1 MVFYYSN
8 SMFYMVDFCSATR
21 LTSFQTRHATWS
33 IVPPITVFS
42 LMATQIPH
50 VQKSGA
56 RALLHLILA
65 LLSLGQIICCLPT
78 HAKGRMFLL
87 AFFLIALIPYLAN
100 ISSIHHAES
109 MILRTFGGTRE
120 HPVEVLARGAKA
132 NYESLLH
139 RQSKTL
145 EAAQVEYRRRYGID
159 PPPGFDAWYK
169 FAVANQSPIIDEF
182 DMIHEQI
189 APFLRVSGKDVLDL
203 MDTTHRMSSSEV
215 WLCKF
220 YGTQALT
227 QCAHK
232 TRTYDRHITTLFDTL
247 SKSLSGAV
255 PDLTFLVNH
264 LDEPSVVI
272 PQSIL
277 EGNMRDSSLVNVT
290 DYSHQ
295 RTWEAITTSCAS
307 KREKMASLK
316 DEREAYSLPFI
327 KDAQTAMDLCRHP
340 EYADLH
346 GLFMSPTSLRLI
358 QGLVPVLSTGA
369 PSTMADIIF
378 PSPAYIESEFKY
390 DGSHDVDWEEKLNN
404 VYWAGST
411 SGGYAT
417 DDGWKSHQRQR
428 FVKFVQN
435 LDEQPYYYLEEKNGV
450 VERASSSFLNG
461 RLFDVAFTRIFQ
473 CNSKQCRDQKAYF
486 RAGAWADKD
495 AALRSRLVFDL
506 DGNGISGRYY
516 KLLASK
522 SLPLKQTLMREWH
535 DERLVPWVHYVPVSQ
550 SMEELPETALYLTST
565 EAGRKRAK
573 EMAAEGREWFSKALR
588 EVDMTIYV
596 YRLLLELA
604 RLQDP
609 TRPTSN

>member
-1 MVFYYSN
+1 M
-8 SMFYMVDFCSATR
+8 
-21 LTSFQTRHATWS
+21 
-33 IVPPITVFS
+33 TVFS
-42 LMATQIPH
+42 LMATQMPH
-50 VQKSGA
+50 VQKTGM
-56 RALLHLILA
+56 RAFMHLILA
-65 LLSLGQIICCLPT
+65 LLSLGQVIYCLPA
-78 HAKGRMFLL
+78 HAKGRVFLS

-120 HPVEVLARGAKA
+120 HPVEVLIRGAKS

-145 EAAQVEYRRRYGID
+145 EAAQEEYQRRYGID
-159 PPPGFDAWYK
+159 PPPGFEAWYK

-182 DMIHEQI
+182 DMIHELVS
-189 APFLRVSGKDVLDL
+189 PFLKVSGKDVLDL
-203 MDTTHRMSSSEV
+203 MDVAHRATSSEL

-220 YGTQALT
+220 YGAQATT

-232 TRTYDRHITTLFDTL
+232 TRTYDRHISTLFDTL
-247 SKSLSGAV
+247 SKTLSGAL

-272 PQSIL
+272 PQPL
-277 EGNMRDSSLVNVT
+277 LDGDMRDSSLINVT
-290 DYSHQ
+290 DFSH
-295 RTWEAITTSCAS
+295 RRAWDAITTSCAS
-307 KREKMASLK
+307 KRNKAALLK
-316 DEREAYSLPFI
+316 DERESYSLPFI
-327 KDAQTAMDLCRHP
+327 KDIKTAMDLCRHP

-390 DGSHDVDWEEKLNN
+390 EGTHDVDWEEKLNN

-417 DDGWKSHQRQR
+417 DDGWQTYQRQR

-435 LDEQPYYYLEEKNGV
+435 LDRQQYYYLEEKEGV
-450 VERASSSFLNG
+450 VERVASSFLNG
-461 RLFDVAFTRIFQ
+461 RLFDVALTRIFQ
-473 CNSKQCRDQKAYF
+473 CSNKQCRDQRAYF

-535 DERLVPWVHYVPVSQ
+535 DERLVPWVHYVPVSL
-550 SMEELPETALYLTST
+550 SMEELPEIVSYLTST

-573 EMAAEGREWFSKALR
+573 EMAAQGREWFSEAFR

-609 TRPTSN
+609 KRQIAS